1 MTRSWPQSPV
11 RRSIWAPDSLARR
24 RQEDARARGCGRL
37 PAGRRCCA
45 ESRLGRRAVRP
56 PIICPVSC
64 LGLGRLPSGLCA
76 YVSPRDLAGVA
87 DVVEGVRG
95 QGRRRSDTHRAWR
108 PVWNSD
114 GKRSQRPRGWDFT
127 TNMGVPATGAPAT
140 CSGPDRGHPALGADT
155 DLHKEMGAW
164 GRAGGWRGVEV
175 APWRGDAQDG
185 SAQRHVTS
193 RRRAPPVL
201 QAQRSCSVAPG
212 GRPPGGTV
220 LLEAL
225 RTLADV
231 AENDRA
237 GAGRP
242 KGRHSFGLGQVPF
255 IFLGQIEARY
265 LSSWLADTWPLTVS
279 STKESRK
286 GPAFMYSL
294 LCLWGLLADGLPSTR

>member
-1 MTRSWPQSPV
+1 MGRVGGGQTRTGPGGRCGTQMESEAKGLAVGTSRQ
-11 RRSIWAPDSLARR
+11 IW
-24 RQEDARARGCGRL
+24 GC
-37 PAGRRCCA
+37 
-45 ESRLGRRAVRP
+45 RP
-56 PIICPVSC
+56 PEPP
-64 LGLGRLPSGLCA
+64 LRHG
-76 YVSPRDLAGVA
+76 
-87 DVVEGVRG
+87 
-95 QGRRRSDTHRAWR
+95 
-108 PVWNSD
+108 
-114 GKRSQRPRGWDFT
+114 
-127 TNMGVPATGAPAT
+127 PAT
-140 CSGPDRGHPALGADT
+140 CSGPGRGHPALGADT

-164 GRAGGWRGVEV
+164 GRAGGRRGVEV

-201 QAQRSCSVAPG
+201 QALRSCSVAPG

-255 IFLGQIEARY
+255 IFPGQIEARY
-265 LSSWLADTWPLTVS
+265 LSSWLADT
-279 STKESRK
+279 
-286 GPAFMYSL
+286 
-294 LCLWGLLADGLPSTR
+294 